1 MHYNNIKRFQ
11 KEGRDPMINYA
22 VGLTCSTC
30 GKKILEKDL
39 IAWTEKNNVVHLICD
54 TVQISEGVRF
64 MGRAE
69 ELNEQF
75 L

>member
-1 MHYNNIKRFQ
+1 MMNCAA
-11 KEGRDPMINYA
+11 D
-22 VGLTCSTC
+22 LTCSTC
-30 GKKILEKDL
+30 GGKVLEKDL
-39 IAWTEKNNVVHLICD
+39 IAWTEKNNIIHLICD

-69 ELNEQF
+69 ELKEQF

>member
-1 MHYNNIKRFQ
+1 MNN
-11 KEGRDPMINYA
+11 E
-22 VGLTCSTC
+22 VGLICSTC
-30 GKKILEKDL
+30 GKKILERDL

-54 TVQISEGVRF
+54 TVQINEGVRF

-69 ELNEQF
+69 ELKEQF

>member
-1 MHYNNIKRFQ
+1 MNNA
-11 KEGRDPMINYA
+11 G
-22 VGLTCSTC
+22 GLICSTC

-54 TVQISEGVRF
+54 TVQINEGVRF

-69 ELNEQF
+69 ELKEQF